1 MNGFKLYDWMPFFAA
16 VRDKLLVIGELP
28 TDERDRQMSEL
39 AESLYVELGRNP
51 PILNEIYWPVNP
63 FTFIYSL
70 ASRHA
75 SKTLSKQDFY
85 AWVVA
90 QMELSASAPT
100 DRIFPTPQPDVVIAG
115 YSGTNE
121 PLDSAGVNETWRI
134 FKIVATATQVD
145 DLSKTDYDKFQ
156 DIKGIALGIA
166 TQSMFLIKPEIYLP
180 LDSSGALGL
189 LHRDLPHE
197 FGSAKTVQ
205 KNIRKNISTLNDTLK
220 LIFARFPEAK
230 PYEINF
236 FGYAMLQKSDAKR
249 HAKFKKDPNY
259 DIYCAEVERI
269 AKLIGWQDNAA
280 TPAAPTA
287 HTGATVAQT
296 KAPLNRI
303 FYGPPG
309 TGKTYHT
316 VNAAVEICDPDFYQ
330 ENKDRDELLDRFDQL
345 RSDKQVEFV
354 TFHQSFD
361 YEYFVEGLKAETTDD
376 GGIRYEVGEGI
387 FKRLCERAQ
396 HKEGVPHVLI
406 IDEINRGNLSK
417 IFGELITLL
426 EESKRIGNKE
436 ALRAT
441 LPYSNKSFG
450 VPANLYLI
458 GTMNTADRSIAL
470 LDTALRRRFEFV
482 EMMPDSSLLRDVVI
496 DDINVATM
504 VDAINA
510 RIAAIYD
517 RDHQIGHAYF
527 MSSSA
532 APSVAELAD
541 VFRHKVLP
549 LLQEYFYDDWEKIDV
564 VLNHNKFV
572 VADDMPPMP
581 DNDWIDANKKLWRFD
596 YTALYN
602 RDKYRRIY
610 ESRADDSATDE

>member
-1 MNGFKLYDWMPFFAA
+1 MRLKTTARNIAQAALKVMRKDNFLDWLEFVFKDMLPSTKQLLAEMMWLLELLVQNTRAQIKRERFKTIWGWSGEALPSSKYLEDEYLTGTVNIGQGPRQYMWLELLTLVLFMREWKGLSKSEQKMLLGDGDKFTQRLDDWLRKFDDEEMAGEYGKFGTRMVRHLLNYILFPDQFERILSNASKRKIVNFYAPGKLPESASWPQIDAALHKIRSAEEKRLGKKPLDFFA
-16 VRDKLLVIGELP
+16 P
-28 TDERDRQMSEL
+28 
-39 AESLYVELGRNP
+39 
-51 PILNEIYWPVNP
+51 
-63 FTFIYSL
+63 
-70 ASRHA
+70 
-75 SKTLSKQDFY
+75 
-85 AWVVA
+85 
-90 QMELSASAPT
+90 
-100 DRIFPTPQPDVVIAG
+100 
-115 YSGTNE
+115 
-121 PLDSAGVNETWRI
+121 PLDSWRD
-134 FKIVATATQVD
+134 TPSD
-145 DLSKTDYDKFQ
+145 DSEP
-156 DIKGIALGIA
+156 IA
-166 TQSMFLIKPEIYLP
+166 
-180 LDSSGALGL
+180 
-189 LHRDLPHE
+189 
-197 FGSAKTVQ
+197 
-205 KNIRKNISTLNDTLK
+205 
-220 LIFARFPEAK
+220 
-230 PYEINF
+230 
-236 FGYAMLQKSDAKR
+236 
-249 HAKFKKDPNY
+249 
-259 DIYCAEVERI
+259 
-269 AKLIGWQDNAA
+269 
-280 TPAAPTA
+280 
-287 HTGATVAQT
+287 
-296 KAPLNRI
+296 LNRI

-316 VNAAVEICDPDFYQ
+316 VNAAVKICDPDFYQ
-330 ENKDRDELLDRFDQL
+330 SNKDNRDELLDRFDQL

-376 GGIRYEVGEGI
+376 GEICYEVGKGI

-496 DDINVATM
+496 DDINIAAM
-504 VDAINA
+504 LDAINA

-527 MSSSA
+527 MSVSV

-602 RDKYRRIY
+602 RENYRRIY
-610 ESRADDSATDE
+610 ESRADDSAIDE

>member
-1 MNGFKLYDWMPFFAA
+1 MSGFKLYDWIPFFAA
-16 VRDKLLVIGELP
+16 VRDKLLVVGGLPARERDEKINTWSRNLFGAQSAIVQESELP
-28 TDERDRQMSEL
+28 
-39 AESLYVELGRNP
+39 VH
-51 PILNEIYWPVNP
+51 P
-63 FTFIYSL
+63 FTFIYTLASKGRRKDAAKFYAGVSAEMELNSL
-70 ASRHA
+70 ALTDFVYPAPSRYSAVGRNLDCNRVWEIFDAVGNQKHA
-75 SKTLSKQDFY
+75 TKLLPNDVFLEFLGMH
-85 AWVVA
+85 VVGLA
-90 QMELSASAPT
+90 NL
-100 DRIFPTPQPDVVIAG
+100 
-115 YSGTNE
+115 
-121 PLDSAGVNETWRI
+121 
-134 FKIVATATQVD
+134 
-145 DLSKTDYDKFQ
+145 
-156 DIKGIALGIA
+156 
-166 TQSMFLIKPEIYLP
+166 TQSAFLINPNIYLP
-180 LDSSGALGL
+180 LDNTGFLGL
-189 LHRDLPHE
+189 DYPEKFASLAV
-197 FGSAKTVQ
+197 AKKKIASGTFNFHDVME
-205 KNIRKNISTLNDTLK
+205 S
-220 LIFARFPEAK
+220 IFACLPDVK
-230 PYEINF
+230 PYEINL
-236 FGYAMLQKSDAKR
+236 FGYVMLKKSDEAS
-249 HAKFKKDPNY
+249 HTKFKNDPDY
-259 DIYCAEVERI
+259 DSYCAEVERI

-280 TPAAPTA
+280 ATAAPT
-287 HTGATVAQT
+287 TRTDATVAKT

-330 ENKDRDELLDRFDQL
+330 SNKGNRDELLDRFDQL

-396 HKEGVPHVLI
+396 RKEGVPHVLI

-426 EESKRIGNKE
+426 EKSKRIGNKE

-527 MSSSA
+527 MWSSA

-564 VLNHNKFV
+564 VLNHNGFV

>member
-1 MNGFKLYDWMPFFAA
+1 MNGFKLYDWIPFFAA
-16 VRDKLLVIGELP
+16 VRDKLLVIGESP
-28 TDERDRQMSEL
+28 ADKRDRQMNEL
-39 AESLYVELGRNP
+39 AESLYGELSKKQ
-51 PILNEIYWPVNP
+51 PIQIQSYWPVNP

-70 ASRHA
+70 ASKHA
-75 SKTLSKQDFY
+75 DETLSKQNFY
-85 AWVVA
+85 EWVVEK
-90 QMELSASAPT
+90 MELTASAPT
-100 DRIFPTPQPDVVIAG
+100 DRVFPTPSQALIMGHA
-115 YSGTNE
+115 GTNQ
-121 PLDSAGVNETWRI
+121 PLDSVGVDETWRI
-134 FKIVATATQVD
+134 FKIIAKATRAD
-145 DLSKTDYDKFQ
+145 DLSHIDCIKILA
-156 DIKGIALGIA
+156 IKGIAIKNS
-166 TQSMFLIKPEIYLP
+166 TQSMFLVNPKLYLP
-180 LDSSGALGL
+180 LDASGVLAV
-189 LHRDLPHE
+189 LHLKFPNDFDSADDVKKKITKNECTLDEVHE
-197 FGSAKTVQ
+197 S
-205 KNIRKNISTLNDTLK
+205 
-220 LIFARFPEAK
+220 IFARFPGLK
-230 PYEINF
+230 PCEINL
-236 FGYAMLQKSDAKR
+236 FGFVKKQEIKDN
-249 HAKFKKDPNY
+249 HAKFKKNNENY
-259 DIYCAEVERI
+259 DSYCAEVERI

-280 TPAAPTA
+280 TTAAPTA

-330 ENKDRDELLDRFDQL
+330 SNKGNRDELLDRFDQL

-361 YEYFVEGLKAETTDD
+361 YEYFIEGLKAETTDD
-376 GGIRYEVGEGI
+376 GEIRYEVGEGI

-396 HKEGVPHVLI
+396 HNEGVPHVLI

-564 VLNHNKFV
+564 VLNHNGFV

-602 RDKYRRIY
+602 RENYRRIY
-610 ESRADDSATDE
+610 ESRADDSAIDE